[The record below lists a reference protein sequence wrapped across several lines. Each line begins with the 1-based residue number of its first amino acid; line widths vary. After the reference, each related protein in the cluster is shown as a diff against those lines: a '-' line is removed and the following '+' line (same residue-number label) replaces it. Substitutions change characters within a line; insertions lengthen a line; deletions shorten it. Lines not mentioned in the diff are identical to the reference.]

1 MKEIGKGYLKAS
13 LLNSLHSLRDLKVDF
28 LSQET
33 IDSLNKG
40 WDEDNPAKVYIA
52 PGRSSE
58 LLEGRHRSTY
68 FVLIGKPDYMVPV
81 VFYTDD

>member
-1 MKEIGKGYLKAS
+1 MKEIGKGHLKAS

-40 WDEDNPAKVYIA
+40 WKEDNPAKVYIA
-52 PGRSSE
+52 PGRSSQ

-81 VFYTDD
+81 EFYTDD

>member
-1 MKEIGKGYLKAS
+1 MQKIGEGYLTAS
-13 LLNSLHSLRDLKVDF
+13 ILNSLHSLRDLKVDF
-28 LSQET
+28 LPQET

-40 WDEDNPAKVYIA
+40 WDKGNPAKVYIA

-68 FVLIGKPDYMVPV
+68 FVLIGKPEYMVPV
-81 VFYTDD
+81 EFYTDD

>member
-1 MKEIGKGYLKAS
+1 MKEIGKGHLKAS
-13 LLNSLHSLRDLKVDF
+13 ILNSLHSLRDLKVDF

-40 WDEDNPAKVYIA
+40 WKEDNPAKVYIA
-52 PGRSSE
+52 PGRSSQ

-81 VFYTDD
+81 EFYTDD